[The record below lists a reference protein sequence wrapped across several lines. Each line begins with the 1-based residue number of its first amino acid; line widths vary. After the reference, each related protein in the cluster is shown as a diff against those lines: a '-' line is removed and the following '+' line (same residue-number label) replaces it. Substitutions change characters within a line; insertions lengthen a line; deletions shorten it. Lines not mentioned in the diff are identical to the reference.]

1 MAITYAIDSGL
12 GVVFTKATGVLTDD
26 ELVAHKQDLLRD
38 PAFKPGMVELS
49 DVRGVERLEVT
60 PEGIRRFVAQDKA
73 SADQLRGF
81 KLAIVASKDVVY
93 GMARMYE
100 LRTDGDPLLVNVFR
114 DMEEARTWLGL
125 SRGS

>member
-1 MAITYAIDSGL
+1 MAITYAIDPGL

-26 ELVAHKQDLLRD
+26 ELVGHKQNLLRD

-73 SADQLRGF
+73 DADRLRGF
-81 KLAIVASKDVVY
+81 KLAIVVSKDVVF
-93 GMARMYE
+93 GMARVYE
-100 LRTDGDPLLVNVFR
+100 MRTEANPLSVNVFR
-114 DMEEARTWLGL
+114 DMEEARVWLGL
-125 SRGS
+125 SQDA

>member
-1 MAITYAIDSGL
+1 MTITYAIDSGL

-26 ELVAHKQDLLRD
+26 ELVAHKQNLLRD

-60 PEGIRRFVAQDKA
+60 PEGIRRFVVQD
-73 SADQLRGF
+73 SADADRLRCF
-81 KLAIVASKDVVY
+81 KLAIVASQDVVF

-100 LRTDGDPLLVNVFR
+100 MSTGANSLSVNVFR
-114 DMEEARTWLGL
+114 DMDTARVWLGL
-125 SRGS
+125 SQDT